1 MNIPRK
7 PMPIQYGGRPDQ
19 QWFYDKQF
27 NDQQAG
33 DRFGDRASDY
43 ERGRMQQELNYQ
55 RGQIQGSNAFD
66 ANQRALTGSDS
77 TGALWGAAFA
87 MNDPTRRPSSGIST
101 MRDGFGGAKDF
112 PSGGGASSPFT
123 AANQAYQ
130 SETQRQALSGL
141 TSAFQGL
148 AGGASGGQAPGLN
161 ISGPNG
167 PIASVNYQTSINP
180 QQQVYNPQQGMQQ
193 MQAAPPQARGP
204 GGQAFANNYAGMGQ
218 ANAVNFGRAGTQ
230 AQGQYNA
237 DATQAQQQG
246 ALAGLGQQNRAAA
259 NQGRRK
265 AATFGMGTNMM
276 SGLLK

>member
-1 MNIPRK
+1 MTRTPFSFGYNHT
-7 PMPIQYGGRPDQ
+7 GS
-19 QWFYDKQF
+19 QWD
-27 NDQQAG
+27 A
-33 DRFGDRASDY
+33 DRVYNEKLRQDGYGDRARDY
-43 ERGRMQQELNYQ
+43 ERGRTQQELDYQ
-55 RGQIQGSNAFD
+55 RGLTQGTNVFD
-66 ANQRALTGSDS
+66 ARQRALTGGDS
-77 TGALWGAAFA
+77 TGAMWGAA
-87 MNDPTRRPSSGIST
+87 M
-101 MRDGFGGAKDF
+101 
-112 PSGGGASSPFT
+112 GGGGPGGGGSF
-123 AANQAYQ
+123 ANANTAYQ
-130 SETQRQALSGL
+130 SETQRQALAGL
-141 TSAFQGL
+141 NTAFQGL

-180 QQQVYNPQQGMQQ
+180 QQQVFNPQQGMQQ
-193 MQAAPPQARGP
+193 MQAAPPQAAGQ
-204 GGQAFANNYAGMGQ
+204 GGQSFANNYAGMGQ

-230 AQGQYNA
+230 AQAQYNA

>member
-7 PMPIQYGGRPDQ
+7 PMPIQYGGRPEN
-19 QWFYDKQF
+19 QWHFDRQF
-27 NDQQAG
+27 NEQKAG
-33 DRFGDRASDY
+33 DRFGDRARDY
-43 ERGRMQQELNYQ
+43 ERGRTQQELDYQ
-55 RGQIQGSNAFD
+55 RGLAQGTNVFD
-66 ANQRALTGSDS
+66 ASQRALTGGDS
-77 TGALWGAAFA
+77 TGAMWGAAL
-87 MNDPTRRPSSGIST
+87 
-101 MRDGFGGAKDF
+101 
-112 PSGGGASSPFT
+112 GGGGPGGGGSF
-123 AANQAYQ
+123 ANANTAYQ
-130 SETQRQALSGL
+130 SETQRQALAGL
-141 TSAFQGL
+141 NTAFQGL
-148 AGGASGGQAPGLN
+148 AGSAGGGQAPGLN

-180 QQQVYNPQQGMQQ
+180 QQQVFNPQQGMAQ
-193 MQAAPPQARGP
+193 MQAAPPQAAGQ
-204 GGQAFANNYAGMGQ
+204 GGQSFANNYTPAGQ

-265 AATFGMGTNMM
+265 ATAFGMGTNMM

>member
-1 MNIPRK
+1 MTRTPFSFGYNHT
-7 PMPIQYGGRPDQ
+7 GS
-19 QWFYDKQF
+19 QWD
-27 NDQQAG
+27 A
-33 DRFGDRASDY
+33 DRVYNEKLRQDGYGDRARDY
-43 ERGRMQQELNYQ
+43 ERGRTQQELDYQ
-55 RGQIQGSNAFD
+55 RGQTQGTNTFD
-66 ANQRALTGSDS
+66 ANQRALTGGDS
-77 TGALWGAAFA
+77 TGALWGSV
-87 MNDPTRRPSSGIST
+87 MGTGT
-101 MRDGFGGAKDF
+101 
-112 PSGGGASSPFT
+112 GGGGGGQNAGLNASWANT
-123 AANQAYQ
+123 AYN
-130 SETQRQALSGL
+130 SETKRQALAGL

-193 MQAAPPQARGP
+193 MQAAPPQAAGQ
-204 GGQAFANNYAGMGQ
+204 GGQSFANNYAGMGQ

-265 AATFGMGTNMM
+265 AQTFSMGTNMM
-276 SGLLK
+276 SSLLK